1 MLRLQSD
8 ERLVALVRRGHHG
21 AFEALVSRYQSRL
34 LAFCRH
40 MLGSREDAED
50 VLQEVFA
57 ASYNAMLADDR
68 PINVRPWLYRIARN
82 RSLNHLRRA
91 QAIGVDSMDIHLSEN
106 GATTADKVHRRED
119 FRQLIGDVQQL
130 AETQRTALLLR
141 EIDALSYEQIAE
153 AMETTVPS
161 VKSLLVRARV
171 SLAEA
176 AEARKLTCEE
186 VRDELGEVAEGLR
199 RTSPP
204 VRRHLRTCDRC
215 AAFRKQLRSTN
226 RALALVFP
234 VAPLLLFKKGLLAQ
248 LGMTASAGAG
258 TAATG
263 VAASASAAGG
273 ASMMSAGISTIA
285 TKAAASVAAAA
296 IVTAGAVEVDHVRH
310 AKADP
315 APVAAAVAPRTPAP
329 APPKVVTPAPEP
341 VVVASSRQPADEPKA
356 GAAGD
361 EEGRRE
367 AREGRHAGG
376 RDARGRRP
384 GSRRRHHRRARADAA
399 GRRLRDAA
407 RPADPAA
414 ARRGRHA
421 RPGRGRA
428 RDAARRHAG
437 RARGARHPGDA
448 AGRRRPGRHH
458 AGRARGDDAG
468 GPDGAGRAHDA
479 GGPARRDDS
488 RARSGS
494 RGHRPRDPGARR
506 GPAAGAGVAAPATP
520 ARHARRSTSRTLRG
534 GRPVSVSTASLTSAN
549 QPSRIARPKEA
560 TNRAPKAEMAVVG
573 LADHAGDERV
583 VVDGHRLDRPAG
595 EVRVEAR
602 EILRREALG
611 SRDVVDPALVT
622 VTGQDGRRSRRA
634 VQARDVGGTSVAAV
648 VHQATAR
655 GGLAQLGLLELG
667 VQLVA
672 QQRPGAAGGAQVRL
686 GLAMRLDDGRGVP
699 RLRGDDRRVDHVPD
713 PGLHRGVDRGPVL
726 GDAPIERVG
735 ADEQQAPPAG
745 QGRRQR
751 GGIVEVG
758 EPDVGAARRQIGE
771 RVGRARQQPHVARR
785 RPREQLLGDA
795 PAQMTGGAGD
805 DEH

>member
-82 RSLNHLRRA
+82 RSLNHLRRT
-91 QAIGVDSMDIHLSEN
+91 QAIGVDSMDVHLSEN

-310 AKADP
+310 AKPDT
-315 APVAAAVAPRTPAP
+315 APVAAVVAPPAPVP

-361 EEGRRE
+361 RKDGEKPAAGDAPETT
-367 AREGRHAGG
+367 APAGG
-376 RDARGRRP
+376 APAPADGTTVALAPTQQGADSVTLP
-384 GSRRRHHRRARADAA
+384 GQPTPPPPGAGGMPGPAEVAA
-399 GRRLRDAA
+399 ATPPVATPAA
-407 RPADPAA
+407 PAVPTTPETPPVVADPAA
-414 ARRGRHA
+414 TT
-421 RPGRGRA
+421 
-428 RDAARRHAG
+428 
-437 RARGARHPGDA
+437 
-448 AGRRRPGRHH
+448 
-458 AGRARGDDAG
+458 
-468 GPDGAGRAHDA
+468 
-479 GGPARRDDS
+479 PAV
-488 RARSGS
+488 
-494 RGHRPRDPGARR
+494 PVETTPEDPPAPVEPTTPADP
-506 GPAAGAGVAAPATP
+506 PAATTPAPDPAADATGPETPAPTAIQPLAPDPVATPATP
-520 ARHARRSTSRTLRG
+520 
-534 GRPVSVSTASLTSAN
+534 
-549 QPSRIARPKEA
+549 
-560 TNRAPKAEMAVVG
+560 VV
-573 LADHAGDERV
+573 
-583 VVDGHRLDRPAG
+583 P
-595 EVRVEAR
+595 
-602 EILRREALG
+602 
-611 SRDVVDPALVT
+611 
-622 VTGQDGRRSRRA
+622 
-634 VQARDVGGTSVAAV
+634 
-648 VHQATAR
+648 
-655 GGLAQLGLLELG
+655 
-667 VQLVA
+667 
-672 QQRPGAAGGAQVRL
+672 
-686 GLAMRLDDGRGVP
+686 
-699 RLRGDDRRVDHVPD
+699 
-713 PGLHRGVDRGPVL
+713 
-726 GDAPIERVG
+726 
-735 ADEQQAPPAG
+735 
-745 QGRRQR
+745 
-751 GGIVEVG
+751 
-758 EPDVGAARRQIGE
+758 
-771 RVGRARQQPHVARR
+771 
-785 RPREQLLGDA
+785 
-795 PAQMTGGAGD
+795 
-805 DEH
+805 